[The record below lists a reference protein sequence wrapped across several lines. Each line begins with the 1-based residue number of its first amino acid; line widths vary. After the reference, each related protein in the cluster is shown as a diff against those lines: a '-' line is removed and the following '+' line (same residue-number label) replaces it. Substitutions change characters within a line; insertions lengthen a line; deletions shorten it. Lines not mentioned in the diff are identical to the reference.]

1 MAKYRKRKV
10 EDGAETAS
18 VADPILVVPE
28 DEIASV
34 IDGIFIRRREVLTD
48 VERRRRVDQGEIV
61 NVL

>member
-34 IDGIFIRRREVLTD
+34 IDAVSAPSSTWHLQI
-48 VERRRRVDQGEIV
+48 
-61 NVL
+61 